1 MTTRQSEPIGTGQE
15 IALAMA
21 RNFSSQDWVAELA
34 ERSGRSRD
42 TVEWHLQ
49 QEMAPPVEIGEAAA
63 AMLAANPASTNNAEP
78 VRGGELMTGDDLPFC
93 GLPGNLGKLHRE

>member
-1 MTTRQSEPIGTGQE
+1 MTMRQSEPIGTGQE

-21 RNFSSQDWVAELA
+21 RHFPGQDWVAELA

-49 QEMAPPVEIGEAAA
+49 QEMTPPAAMTGRAAAVALAPPLRRRRVGAREPRLLQAA
-63 AMLAANPASTNNAEP
+63 LASRRA
-78 VRGGELMTGDDLPFC
+78 R
-93 GLPGNLGKLHRE
+93 

>member
-1 MTTRQSEPIGTGQE
+1 MTTRQSEPIRTGQE

-21 RNFSSQDWVAELA
+21 KHFPGQDWVAELA

-49 QEMAPPVEIGEAAA
+49 QEMTPPAEIGEAAA
-63 AMLAANPASTNNAEP
+63 AMLAANPASNENAEP
-78 VRGGELMTGDDLPFC
+78 VRGGELMTRDDLPFS
-93 GLPGNLGKLHRE
+93 GLPGNLGKLHRD

>member
-1 MTTRQSEPIGTGQE
+1 MTMRQSEPIGTGQE

-21 RNFSSQDWVAELA
+21 RHFPGQDWVAELA

-49 QEMAPPVEIGEAAA
+49 QEMTPPAEIGEAR
-63 AMLAANPASTNNAEP
+63 LLGGQGWQPLGWPESGL
-78 VRGGELMTGDDLPFC
+78 VRRPLDIDFG
-93 GLPGNLGKLHRE
+93 PGSVKRSRRRR

>member
-1 MTTRQSEPIGTGQE
+1 MTTRQSEPIETGQE

-21 RNFSSQDWVAELA
+21 RHFPGQDWVAELA

-49 QEMAPPVEIGEAAA
+49 QEMTPPAEIGEAAA
-63 AMLAANPASTNNAEP
+63 AMLAARPASTENDEP
-78 VRGGELMTGDDLPFC
+78 VRSGELMSDDDLPFS
-93 GLPGNLGKLHRE
+93 GLPGNLGKLHRD

>member
-1 MTTRQSEPIGTGQE
+1 MTTRQNEPIGTGQE

-21 RNFSSQDWVAELA
+21 RHFPGQDWVAELA

-49 QEMAPPVEIGEAAA
+49 QDMTPPPEIGESAA
-63 AMLAANPASTNNAEP
+63 AMLGANLASNESKPARA
-78 VRGGELMTGDDLPFC
+78 GELLTEDDLPFS
-93 GLPGNLGKLHRE
+93 GLPGNLGKLQD